1 MLQWA
6 PWWGGGAPPNRGLTP
21 PWPQQAG
28 ISGPQ
33 VPALTGGGN
42 YLPFGGRGEG
52 LINDLS
58 AAAFLALSWGS
69 SHVPHIGGGAGP
81 HGDGRGGHR
90 ILLLAGWAGQ
100 LLPPLV
106 QLRDPAERVLTGQGS
121 SCRWDGARGCR
132 AGPQP

>member
-1 MLQWA
+1 MTCQQPPFWLF
-6 PWWGGGAPPNRGLTP
+6 PGAPPMSP
-21 PWPQQAG
+21 
-28 ISGPQ
+28 IS
-33 VPALTGGGN
+33 
-42 YLPFGGRGEG
+42 
-52 LINDLS
+52 
-58 AAAFLALSWGS
+58 
-69 SHVPHIGGGAGP
+69 GGGAGP